1 MTGHFFFDSDIRAEI
16 LEPGKVS
23 RKVRAHD
30 GRLMLVE
37 VIFATGAVGSLHE
50 HPHEQATYC
59 LAGEFAFSVGETT
72 MTLRPGDSV
81 HIPAS
86 FPHGVTCVA
95 AGRLLDTFTPQ
106 REDFLRD

>member
-1 MTGHFFFDSDIRAEI
+1 MPEHFFFDTDIRVET

-30 GRLMLVE
+30 ARLMLVE
-37 VIFATGAVGSLHE
+37 VIFAAGAVGARHA

-59 LAGEFAFSVGETT
+59 LSGEFAFSLGELT

-81 HIPAS
+81 YIPGS
-86 FPHGVTCVA
+86 VPHGVTCVA

-106 REDFLRD
+106 REDFLAH

>member
-1 MTGHFFFDSDIRAEI
+1 MPELFFFDSAIRTEI
-16 LEPGKVS
+16 LEPDKVS
-23 RKVRAHD
+23 RKVKAHG

-37 VIFATGAVGSLHE
+37 VTFAAGAVGSLHE

-59 LAGEFAFSVGETT
+59 LSGEFAFRVGDTT

-81 HIPAS
+81 HIPGS
-86 FPHGVTCVA
+86 VPHGVTCVA

-106 REDFLRD
+106 REDFLPR